1 MNLLDITIIAIIIIT
16 TVLGFWKGM
25 QRQIFGL
32 GGVVI
37 GYIAATKLYE
47 PVADL
52 MSSKNSALAQI
63 ASFILIFIFA
73 KLGISFTGWLA
84 RNLFKGITLTWLNRT
99 GGALLGMLKGLIII
113 MIIILT
119 VLAFLPAD
127 MSLIKDSATLPYI
140 ASMPKITSGLIPENI
155 RNKYNDKV
163 EKLQSK
169 WENHGNKN

>member
-1 MNLLDITIIAIIIIT
+1 MNFLDITIIAIIIIT

-25 QRQIFGL
+25 QKQIFGL

-37 GYIAATKLYE
+37 GYIAATNFYE

-52 MSSKNSALAQI
+52 FSSKDSSLAQI
-63 ASFILIFIFA
+63 ASFILIFIFG

-84 RNLFKGITLTWLNRT
+84 RNLFKGISLTWVNRT

-113 MIIILT
+113 MIITLT

-140 ASMPKITSGLIPENI
+140 ASLPKVTSGLIPEKI
-155 RNKYNDKV
+155 RTKYNNKV
-163 EKLQSK
+163 EKLRSK
-169 WENHGNKN
+169 WEKRTDS